1 MMKAFE
7 WTNPANINEAV
18 KMLQASPGRYRRSAA
33 ADCRRPGLADDDE
46 RLHVAAGACCQSER
60 IFRGSISISL
70 TARGLTIGALVT
82 LTELEEHAGVR
93 KSFPGLAEAAHSI
106 ATPQIRNL
114 GTVGGN
120 LCQRPRC
127 WYFRLEEVNC
137 LKKGGSECYAASG
150 ENKYN
155 AIIAGG
161 PSYIVHPSDLAPMLL
176 ALGAT
181 VTVIGAAGKRVIPL
195 DKFFTLPSEG
205 NIRRENVLKN
215 DDIITQ
221 IYVPAS
227 ALAEKSTYL
236 KFKERES
243 LDFALASAAVA
254 LRLGP
259 NQAVQRCADCSWRRG
274 ADTVARSRGREISR
288 WQKID
293 AGRACRSREDR
304 ARRSEAA
311 REKCVQGS
319 ACANARTSR
328 VSKSGKCLG
337 GSYGKRISR
346 TTPISVLRIAAV
358 EEVLHARS
366 TGDKC

>member
-1 MMKAFE
+1 MKSFE
-7 WTNPANINEAV
+7 WTNPASVSEAV
-18 KMLQASPGRYRRSAA
+18 KMLTVASGDIDDAP
-33 ADCRRPGLADDDE
+33 RPIAGGQDLLTTMKDYTSRPVRLVNLKHISGLN
-46 RLHVAAGACCQSER
+46 
-60 IFRGSISISL
+60 SITL
-70 TARGLTIGALVT
+70 NARGLTIGALVT

-127 WYFRLEEVNC
+127 WYFRLEEVIC

-176 ALGAT
+176 ALGAR
-181 VTVIGAAGKRVIPL
+181 VTVVGADGKRVIPL

-215 DDIITQ
+215 DDIITEVF
-221 IYVPAS
+221 VPAS
-227 ALAEKSTYL
+227 PLAQRSTYL

-243 LDFALASAAVA
+243 LDFAMASVAAAVQFDPGKKIKDVRLVLGGVAPIPWRVPAAEKFLLGKTLSPDVLTQAGKIA
-254 LRLGP
+254 L
-259 NQAVQRCADCSWRRG
+259 
-274 ADTVARSRGREISR
+274 
-288 WQKID
+288 
-293 AGRACRSREDR
+293 
-304 ARRSEAA
+304 SEAQPL
-311 REKCVQGS
+311 EK
-319 ACANARTSR
+319 NAYKVPLTQTLVRRALT
-328 VSKSGKCLG
+328 K
-337 GSYGKRISR
+337 
-346 TTPISVLRIAAV
+346 TT
-358 EEVLHARS
+358 EM
-366 TGDKC
+366 